1 MVYIREAQEICAL
14 DKRSYIRRLSTSL
27 ITGTAL
33 MLAEDGGKTPFT
45 EFQLHKIRKID
56 SQVLRRKPF
65 ALKNGLIV
73 IRANR
78 K

>member
-1 MVYIREAQEICAL
+1 M
-14 DKRSYIRRLSTSL
+14 
-27 ITGTAL
+27 GTAL
-33 MLAEDGGKTPFT
+33 MLAEDCGKIPFT
-45 EFQLHKIRKID
+45 EFQVHRIRKID

-65 ALKNGLIV
+65 ALRNELTV